1 MIQTQKYNKDVT
13 MGLIVPKK
21 IDKDTYINAAKTI
34 QRAWRRYAARKK
46 LKNRIARTEELLGMT
61 IPSWRN
67 QEVFKKD
74 KENFEKK
81 LALMSVF
88 ADKTAKATEKE
99 EARVIFF
106 QIILIFEP
114 LI

>member
-1 MIQTQKYNKDVT
+1 MIQVQRYNKNVA

-21 IDKDTYINAAKTI
+21 IDTATYINAAKTI

-46 LKNRIARTEELLGMT
+46 LRNRIARTEELLGMT
-61 IPSWRN
+61 VPSWRN
-67 QEVFKKD
+67 KEVFKKD

-88 ADKTAKATEKE
+88 ANETAKAREKE
-99 EARVIFF
+99 QARVIFF
-106 QIILIFEP
+106 QIILIF
-114 LI
+114 

>member
-1 MIQTQKYNKDVT
+1 

-81 LALMSVF
+81 LALMSVLPI
-88 ADKTAKATEKE
+88 KLQKQQRKKKQE
-99 EARVIFF
+99 
-106 QIILIFEP
+106 
-114 LI
+114 